1 MKMINMI
8 ENKIK
13 AILEEG
19 RCIPNLVT
27 DRMEY
32 FIVIKNKEDKD
43 KLSKDL
49 IEAYEQINIPRNT
62 QQIAGYRVR
71 YSKEKNEWSCECR
84 GYVFHG
90 DCSHIQASRKLKE
103 SQNKEVKP

>member
-1 MKMINMI
+1 MI

-13 AILEEG
+13 SILEEG

-49 IEAYEQINIPRNT
+49 IEAYEQINIPRTT

-71 YSKEKNEWSCECR
+71 YSIEKNEWSCECR

-90 DCSHIQASRKLKE
+90 TCSHCEAAKVVRSKQ
-103 SQNKEVKP
+103 VKDVPL